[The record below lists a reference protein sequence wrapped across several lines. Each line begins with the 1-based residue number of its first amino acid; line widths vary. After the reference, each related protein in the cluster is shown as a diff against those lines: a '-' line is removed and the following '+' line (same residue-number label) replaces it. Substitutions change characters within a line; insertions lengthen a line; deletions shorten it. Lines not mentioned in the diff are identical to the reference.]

1 MSVREFWLTNADGT
15 KFSLMPHTNFLYE
28 PQGLGYGVSLT
39 TTKLGNTDVILSE
52 MYNLGSVEGELLFMD
67 NALGSKYQR
76 YQEFLQFL
84 SRKPIQLHYLPPNAT
99 DAYYCAI
106 RVVSVEKTEVNHED
120 NVLHCPIQMYRQT
133 MWFNETPT
141 VMEVGNTVT
150 DGKSYPLD
158 RPYAY
163 GQNSLSN
170 IALYN
175 SGMADAAM
183 KLEIV
188 GSCTN
193 PQWELYD
200 DESVQYGACKIT
212 GTYDYVMINSDESNE
227 TIYLE
232 RGGSVIPNAAN
243 YQDLTVGSP
252 QQVYVTFLKLKPG
265 SSRLV
270 FIPDENFSGYVRITW
285 RNSYV
290 SV

>member
-1 MSVREFWLTNADGT
+1 MSVREFWLTNADGA

-67 NALGSKYQR
+67 NALGNKYQR

-106 RVVSVEKTEVNHED
+106 RVVSVVKTEVNYED
-120 NVLHCPIQMYRQT
+120 NILHCPIEMYKQSL
-133 MWFNETPT
+133 WFTDNAN
-141 VMEVGNTVT
+141 VIEVSNTVA
-150 DGKSYPLD
+150 DGKLYELD

-170 IALYN
+170 ISLYN
-175 SGMADAAM
+175 NGMVDTPM
-183 KLEIV
+183 LLEVV
-188 GSCTN
+188 GDVID
-193 PQWELYD
+193 PFWELYD
-200 DESVQYGACKIT
+200 VDSVKYGACKIT
-212 GTYDYVMINSDESNE
+212 GTYDYVSVDSSETNES
-227 TIYLE
+227 IYLE
-232 RGGSVIPNAAN
+232 RGGSVIPNAIN
-243 YQDLTVGSP
+243 YQDFTVGSP
-252 QQVYVTFLKLKPG
+252 QQVYVTFLRLKPG
-265 SSRLV
+265 KSTLV
-270 FIPDENFSGYVRITW
+270 FTPDENFTGYVRITW